1 MISPSSSA
9 SAMNNDEDFV
19 ADLVFVFVFVLGVVN
34 DHAVEVNRAA
44 QADVTVEAAI
54 FILVYYFVLIDG
66 KWWNGMEL
74 PDEYIQWMNRLTD

>member
-66 KWWNGMEL
+66 K
-74 PDEYIQWMNRLTD
+74 